1 MKKLVLSLVFAPF
14 TLMAAECPNL
24 EQIKTHMPMI
34 KDVFAKDTNK
44 VTVSGKKYTLTRGP
58 EGKVI
63 DDFLNDEFDGYQIY
77 RVAKKDGTPLC
88 KYVVY
93 DPKTHARGSFLLND
107 VK

>member
-1 MKKLVLSLVFAPF
+1 MKKFVLSLVLAPF
-14 TLMAAECPNL
+14 SLSAVDCPNL
-24 EQIKTHMPMI
+24 TQIKANMPLI
-34 KDVFAKDTNK
+34 KDVFAGDTHE
-44 VTVSGKKYTLTRGP
+44 VTVSGKNYTLTRGP